1 MQTKARDHQTST
13 PRMLRPATRVFRR
26 VFAVYPPMTGRFA
39 ARAVPVVG
47 TTVVCMLVTSC
58 SHQQPRY
65 DERIQLPP
73 EPLIGETFSTLE
85 QATWFNS
92 GEITSTRAYRG
103 KVMLIEFGFT
113 TCPSCQKLAPKLK
126 EVLARYEKEPLV
138 PIEVMYG
145 GNDDETSVRDYIKKS
160 QMKHPVVLDVGGK
173 LTDKLGIE
181 GFPTFFVVDEK
192 GTILWWKTTSRIE
205 VIEEWIIDALAQAKK
220 RAEAASRRL

>member
-1 MQTKARDHQTST
+1 
-13 PRMLRPATRVFRR
+13 MLRQAARVFRR

-39 ARAVPVVG
+39 AGVVSVVWMA
-47 TTVVCMLVTSC
+47 VVCILITSC
-58 SHQQPRY
+58 SQQQPRY

-73 EPLIGETFSTLE
+73 GPLIGETFPTLE
-85 QATWFNS
+85 EAAWFNS
-92 GEITSTRAYRG
+92 GEITSTKAYRN

-126 EVLARYEKEPLV
+126 EVLAKYENEPLV
-138 PIEVMYG
+138 PIEVMHG
-145 GNDDETSVRDYIKKS
+145 GNDDETSVRDYIKRN
-160 QMKHPVVLDVGGK
+160 QVKHPVVLDVGGK

-181 GFPTFFVVDEK
+181 GFPTIFVVDEK
-192 GTILWWKTTSRIE
+192 GMILWWKMTSRIE